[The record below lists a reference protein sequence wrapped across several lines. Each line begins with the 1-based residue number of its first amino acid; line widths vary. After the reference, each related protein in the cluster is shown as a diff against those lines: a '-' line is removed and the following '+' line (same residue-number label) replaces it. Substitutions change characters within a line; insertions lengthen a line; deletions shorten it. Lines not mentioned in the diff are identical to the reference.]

1 MKVRVNLATKPLETH
16 RRFFLGA
23 WIVGLLAGL
32 LFLALG
38 AHVFQV
44 LKANRE
50 YRIEAAQVERK
61 MADLQRER
69 KELEQFFNRPENA
82 KLHDRAVY
90 VNGLIDARSFN
101 WTQMF
106 MEMEKL
112 LPGGV
117 HLISVDPKL
126 TGGRVELKMVV
137 GATNEEAKLKFLHAL
152 ETSKELTHVEL
163 LSERAPAANESGDIS
178 VMELT
183 AWYSRA

>member
-1 MKVRVNLATKPLETH
+1 MRVRLNLATKPLETH
-16 RRFFLGA
+16 RRFFLGT
-23 WIVGLLAGL
+23 WIAGLGASL

-38 AHVFQV
+38 AHVFRV

-50 YRIEAAQVERK
+50 YRIQAAQVERK

-106 MEMEKL
+106 MDVEKT

-117 HLISVDPKL
+117 HLVSVDPKL
-126 TGGRVELKMVV
+126 TGDHVELKMVV

-163 LSERAPAANESGDIS
+163 SSERAPSGNESGDIS

-183 AWYSRA
+183 AWYSRG